1 MVNAKNFGWAAVVYL
16 AGLAVL
22 YKGKFE
28 RNPNVGDFLAAGIR
42 SNIARRQYGTQLQAR
57 QSLARGG
64 SVFGS
69 GFGGRGYST
78 GIAPGSGR
86 SA

>member
-1 MVNAKNFGWAAVVYL
+1 MVNANNFGWAAVVYL

-42 SNIARRQYGTQLQAR
+42 SSIARRQYGTQLAR

-64 SVFGS
+64 SAFGS

-78 GIAPGSGR
+78 GIAPGHSR
-86 SA
+86 A

>member
-42 SNIARRQYGTQLQAR
+42 SSIARRQYLTTQQAR
-57 QSLARGG
+57 ASLARGG
-64 SVFGS
+64 SAFGG

-78 GIAPGSGR
+78 GIAPGHSR
-86 SA
+86 T